1 MDDVYGRIEVF
12 PQHFVPSKE
21 AMETPDGLSTSKNS
35 LDSPPRWYLWRK
47 EFCSSTHPLP
57 FLGTITRSSSHV
69 NSSCKRSWTPRRVKG
84 AASILHLLSIP
95 RIRWSTSNEDDDKV
109 THGHIAIV
117 IFFGGWGEKV
127 WQVLCLFTVVG
138 AVAQISTNKKKFG
151 SRLNYLE
158 PK

>member
-35 LDSPPRWYLWRK
+35 LDSPP
-47 EFCSSTHPLP
+47 
-57 FLGTITRSSSHV
+57 
-69 NSSCKRSWTPRRVKG
+69 SSCKRSWTPRRVKG

-109 THGHIAIV
+109 THFHIAIV